1 MRARMIVT
9 TLLLL
14 AAAALGSPAAALAQ
28 SDVDVSL
35 DIGRSGDRYVIKG
48 PVDLRAGAVART
60 VVVID
65 GRVTVARGATITEDL
80 VVVDG
85 PVRIAGTVRGRVVTL
100 GDRATVTATGVVGD
114 GIRWG
119 ADEPR
124 IDPGARVSG
133 DVSQVDPDL
142 DDWTPFIPAIAWWI
156 AMSISTL
163 LLGLLLLW
171 IAPRAADATFER
183 MREGGWGPAIG
194 VGFVIAIGLPVL
206 VFIALVSLVGI
217 PLGIGLLL
225 ALLPLAGL
233 GYVTSSWVLGRALVG
248 PPGRRALAFLAGW
261 AILRAAALVPF
272 LGALVFVV
280 AAMFGLGALAWA
292 LWRARRGPAGA
303 GPPAAP
309 GGPEAPLAPAV

>member
-1 MRARMIVT
+1 MRARTLMT
-9 TLLLL
+9 ALLLL
-14 AAAALGSPAAALAQ
+14 LSCAALGSPAGALAQ
-28 SDVDVSL
+28 DDIDVNV

-48 PVDLRAGAVART
+48 PVDLRAGEIART

-85 PVRIAGTVRGRVVTL
+85 PARIAGTVGGRVVTL
-100 GDRATVTATGVVGD
+100 GGRATVTRTGVVGD

-119 ADEPR
+119 SDEPR
-124 IDPGARVSG
+124 VDPGARVSG
-133 DVSQVDPDL
+133 DVSQVDSDL
-142 DDWTPFIPAIAWWI
+142 GDWTPFIPAIAWWI
-156 AMSISTL
+156 AMSVSTL

-206 VFIALVSLVGI
+206 VFVALVSLVGI
-217 PLGIGLLL
+217 PLAIGLLL

-248 PPGRRALAFLAGW
+248 PPGRRVLAFLAGW

-272 LGALVFVV
+272 LGALVFAV

-292 LWRARRGPAGA
+292 LWRARRGPAA
-303 GPPAAP
+303 APPAA

>member
-1 MRARMIVT
+1 MRARTLVT
-9 TLLLL
+9 TALLL
-14 AAAALGSPAAALAQ
+14 ACAVLGSPAAAHAASDL
-28 SDVDVSL
+28 DVDV
-35 DIGRSGDRYVIKG
+35 DIGRSGDRYVVKG
-48 PVDLRAGAVART
+48 PVVLRAGEVART

-65 GRVTVARGATITEDL
+65 GRVSVARGATITEDL

-100 GDRATVTATGVVGD
+100 GDRATVMRTGVVGD

-119 ADEPR
+119 SDEPL
-124 IDPGARVSG
+124 IAPGAQVSG

-142 DDWTPFIPAIAWWI
+142 EDWTPFIPAIAWWI
-156 AMSISTL
+156 AMSVSTL

-171 IAPRAADATFER
+171 IAPRAAEATFAR
-183 MREGGWGPAIG
+183 MREGGWGPSIG

-206 VFIALVSLVGI
+206 VFAALVSLVGI

-233 GYVTSSWVLGRALVG
+233 GYVTSAWVLGRALVG
-248 PPGRRALAFLAGW
+248 PPGRSVLAFLAGW

-280 AAMFGLGALAWA
+280 AAMFGIGALAWT
-292 LWRARRGPAGA
+292 LWRARR
-303 GPPAAP
+303 AAP
-309 GGPEAPLAPAV
+309 APPSSGPEAPLAPAV

>member
-1 MRARMIVT
+1 MRARMSFMA
-9 TLLLL
+9 LPLLL
-14 AAAALGSPAAALAQ
+14 ACAALGSPAVALAQ
-28 SDVDVSL
+28 SDIDVDV

-48 PVDLRAGAVART
+48 PVDLRSGETART

-65 GRVTVARGATITEDL
+65 GRVTVARGATVTEDL

-100 GDRATVTATGVVGD
+100 GDRATVARTGVVGD

-119 ADEPR
+119 SEKPLIAA
-124 IDPGARVSG
+124 GAQVSG
-133 DVSQVDPDL
+133 DVGKVDL
-142 DDWTPFIPAIAWWI
+142 DLGDWTPFVPAIAWWI
-156 AMSISTL
+156 AMSVSTL

-206 VFIALVSLVGI
+206 VFLALVSLVGI
-217 PLGIGLLL
+217 PLGVGLLL
-225 ALLPLAGL
+225 LLLPLAGL
-233 GYVTSSWVLGRALVG
+233 GYVTSAWVLGRALVG
-248 PPGRRALAFLAGW
+248 PPGPPVLALLAGW
-261 AILRAAALVPF
+261 AILRAAALIPL
-272 LGALVFVV
+272 LGALVFAV

-292 LWRARRGPAGA
+292 LWRARRGPD
-303 GPPAAP
+303 AAP
-309 GGPEAPLAPAV
+309 RGGPEAPLAPAL

>member
-1 MRARMIVT
+1 MRARMSVT
-9 TLLLL
+9 ALLLL
-14 AAAALGSPAAALAQ
+14 VAAALGSPAGALAQ
-28 SDVDVSL
+28 SDLDVDV

-48 PVDLRAGAVART
+48 PVDLRSGETART

-65 GRVTVARGATITEDL
+65 GRVNVARGATVTEDL

-100 GDRATVTATGVVGD
+100 GGRATVARTGVVGD

-119 ADEPR
+119 SEEPL
-124 IDPGARVSG
+124 IAAGAQVSG
-133 DVSQVDPDL
+133 DVSKVDSDL

-156 AMSISTL
+156 AMSVSTL

-171 IAPRAADATFER
+171 IAPRAADATFQR

-206 VFIALVSLVGI
+206 VFVALVSLVGI

-233 GYVTSSWVLGRALVG
+233 GYVTSAWMLGRALVG

-272 LGALVFVV
+272 LGALVFAV
-280 AAMFGLGALAWA
+280 AAMFGIGALAWS
-292 LWRARRGPAGA
+292 LWRARRGAPT
-303 GPPAAP
+303 PPAP
-309 GGPEAPLAPAV
+309 GPEAPLAPAV

>member
-1 MRARMIVT
+1 MRAHVLVT
-9 TLLLL
+9 ALLLL
-14 AAAALGSPAAALAQ
+14 VCAALGSPAAAFAQ
-28 SDVDVSL
+28 DDIDVNV
-35 DIGRSGDRYVIKG
+35 DIGRSGDRYVVKG
-48 PVDLRAGAVART
+48 PVDLRAGEIART

-85 PVRIAGTVRGRVVTL
+85 PVWIAGTVGGRVVTL
-100 GDRATVTATGVVGD
+100 GDRATVTRTGVVGD

-119 ADEPR
+119 SDEPR

-133 DVSQVDPDL
+133 SVSQVDADL

-156 AMSISTL
+156 AMSASTL

-206 VFIALVSLVGI
+206 VFVALVSLVGI

-248 PPGRRALAFLAGW
+248 PPGRRVLAFLAGW

-272 LGALVFVV
+272 LGAFVFAV

-292 LWRARRGPAGA
+292 LWRARRSADSAP
-303 GPPAAP
+303 PPA

>member
-1 MRARMIVT
+1 MRARTLVT
-9 TLLLL
+9 TALLL
-14 AAAALGSPAAALAQ
+14 ACAVLGSPAAAHAASDL
-28 SDVDVSL
+28 DVDV
-35 DIGRSGDRYVIKG
+35 DIGRSGDRYVVKG
-48 PVDLRAGAVART
+48 PVVLRAGEVART

-65 GRVTVARGATITEDL
+65 GRVSVARGATITEDL

-100 GDRATVTATGVVGD
+100 GDRATVMRTGVVGD

-119 ADEPR
+119 SDEPL
-124 IDPGARVSG
+124 IAPGAQVSG

-156 AMSISTL
+156 AMSVSTL

-171 IAPRAADATFER
+171 IAPRAAEATFAR
-183 MREGGWGPAIG
+183 MREGGWGPSIG

-206 VFIALVSLVGI
+206 VFAALVSLVGI

-233 GYVTSSWVLGRALVG
+233 GYVTSAWVLGRALVG
-248 PPGRRALAFLAGW
+248 PPGRSVLAFLAGW

-280 AAMFGLGALAWA
+280 AAMFGIGALAWT
-292 LWRARRGPAGA
+292 LWRARR
-303 GPPAAP
+303 AAP
-309 GGPEAPLAPAV
+309 APPSSGPEAPLAPAV

>member
-1 MRARMIVT
+1 MRARTLVT
-9 TLLLL
+9 TALLL
-14 AAAALGSPAAALAQ
+14 ACAVLGSPAAAHAASDL
-28 SDVDVSL
+28 DVDV
-35 DIGRSGDRYVIKG
+35 DIGRSGDRYVVKG
-48 PVDLRAGAVART
+48 PVVLRAGEVART

-65 GRVTVARGATITEDL
+65 GRVSVARGATITEDL

-100 GDRATVTATGVVGD
+100 GDRATVMRTGVVGD

-119 ADEPR
+119 SDEPL
-124 IDPGARVSG
+124 IAPGAQVSG

-142 DDWTPFIPAIAWWI
+142 EDWTPFIPAIAWWI
-156 AMSISTL
+156 AMSVSTL

-171 IAPRAADATFER
+171 IAPRAAEATFAR
-183 MREGGWGPAIG
+183 MREGGWGPSIG

-206 VFIALVSLVGI
+206 VFAALVSLVGI

-233 GYVTSSWVLGRALVG
+233 GYATSAWVLGRALVG
-248 PPGRRALAFLAGW
+248 PPGRSVLAFLAGW

-280 AAMFGLGALAWA
+280 AAMFGIGALAWT
-292 LWRARRGPAGA
+292 LWRARR
-303 GPPAAP
+303 AAP
-309 GGPEAPLAPAV
+309 APPSSGPEAPLAPAV

>member
-1 MRARMIVT
+1 MRARTLLT
-9 TLLLL
+9 TALLL
-14 AAAALGSPAAALAQ
+14 ACAVLGSPAAAHAASDL
-28 SDVDVSL
+28 DVDV
-35 DIGRSGDRYVIKG
+35 DIGRSGDRYVVKG
-48 PVDLRAGAVART
+48 PVVLRAGEVART

-65 GRVTVARGATITEDL
+65 GRVSVARGATITEDL

-100 GDRATVTATGVVGD
+100 GDRATVMRTGVVGD

-119 ADEPR
+119 SDEPL
-124 IDPGARVSG
+124 IAPGAQVSG

-156 AMSISTL
+156 AMSVSTL

-171 IAPRAADATFER
+171 IAPRAAEATFAR
-183 MREGGWGPAIG
+183 MREGGWGPSIG

-206 VFIALVSLVGI
+206 VFAALVSLVGI

-233 GYVTSSWVLGRALVG
+233 GYVTSAWVLGRALVG
-248 PPGRRALAFLAGW
+248 PPGRSVLAFLAGW

-280 AAMFGLGALAWA
+280 AAMFGIGALAWT
-292 LWRARRGPAGA
+292 LWRARR
-303 GPPAAP
+303 AAP
-309 GGPEAPLAPAV
+309 APPSSGPEAPLAPAV

>member
-1 MRARMIVT
+1 MRARTLVT
-9 TLLLL
+9 TALLL
-14 AAAALGSPAAALAQ
+14 ACAVLGSPAAAHAASDL
-28 SDVDVSL
+28 DVDV
-35 DIGRSGDRYVIKG
+35 DIGRSGDRYVVKG
-48 PVDLRAGAVART
+48 PVVLRAGEVART

-65 GRVTVARGATITEDL
+65 GRVSVARGATITEDL

-100 GDRATVTATGVVGD
+100 GDRATVMRTGIVGD

-119 ADEPR
+119 SDEPL
-124 IDPGARVSG
+124 IAPGAQVSG

-142 DDWTPFIPAIAWWI
+142 EDWTPFIPAIAWWI
-156 AMSISTL
+156 AMSVSTL

-171 IAPRAADATFER
+171 IAPRAAEATFAR
-183 MREGGWGPAIG
+183 MREGGWGPSIG

-206 VFIALVSLVGI
+206 VFAALVSLVGI

-233 GYVTSSWVLGRALVG
+233 GYATSAWVLGRALVG
-248 PPGRRALAFLAGW
+248 PPGRSVLAFLAGW

-280 AAMFGLGALAWA
+280 AAMFGIGALAWT
-292 LWRARRGPAGA
+292 LWRARR
-303 GPPAAP
+303 AAP
-309 GGPEAPLAPAV
+309 APPSSGPEAPLAPAV